1 MRIFTICS
9 FPCSYNIFTMISGRM
24 IWAWRGIGTCSGA
37 KKSINFFGGGG
48 GGGADLKVGDC
59 LEVLGMDGRIV
70 L

>member
-1 MRIFTICS
+1 
-9 FPCSYNIFTMISGRM
+9 MISGRM